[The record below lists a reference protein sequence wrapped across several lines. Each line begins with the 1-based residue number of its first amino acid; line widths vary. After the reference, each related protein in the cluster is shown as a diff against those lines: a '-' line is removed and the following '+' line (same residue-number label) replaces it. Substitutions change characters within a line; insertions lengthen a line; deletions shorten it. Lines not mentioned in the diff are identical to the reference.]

1 MAKPE
6 RDWYDHAPAF
16 SSTPCAVPFP
26 IRNAPSRE
34 LELAAVTT
42 TGVVEHWLALHKE
55 QKLWSW
61 GTQPPLMAAFYR
73 NFHMLDSSWNVRHF
87 GIPPLRS
94 FFAVVLFLLSRSY
107 C

>member
-1 MAKPE
+1 V
-6 RDWYDHAPAF
+6 
-16 SSTPCAVPFP
+16 T
-26 IRNAPSRE
+26 
-34 LELAAVTT
+34 TT
-42 TGVVEHWLALHKE
+42 TGVIEHWLALHKE

-87 GIPPLRS
+87 GTPSHFLRFRS
-94 FFAVVLFLLSRSY
+94 FSSLF